1 MRKLFSFMGT
11 GRYQE
16 VSYFINDADG
26 KTQTTRTRFILEAVI
41 EHLIKNGDLTV
52 YLFLTKEAKAEN
64 YLGGHVHPD
73 QPSVVSFMER
83 QKILAEKY
91 PDKLNFVIL
100 EDVAQGKNADEIWD
114 IFYQITNHVA
124 KNDQIYVDITHAFRS
139 LPFLMTGILNYASFC
154 HTSLKVEEI
163 FYGIYEKG
171 AETAAILKL
180 SEYIR
185 LQEWTTAVDKCL
197 TGGQSEICNLI
208 KAETELLKMSQRQ
221 HFPVDHM
228 ESLEKHLRLYL
239 ESLKTCR
246 VKENIVAALALKA
259 DFEALDRFTQNNV
272 TDFKG
277 LKPFFYILQ
286 KLKTM
291 VENYQANDLINNT
304 YVMAKQC
311 RAFGLYQ
318 QVFVLI
324 RENIVNCL
332 MVNMV
337 KVEADFYNYQER
349 EDVVNNYLKIDRY
362 GKNAVNNGDYYF
374 QNIPSS
380 YMSKNAI
387 NFYRNGNRNDVSH
400 AGMEQKPIS
409 SEEIVKEAQ
418 RAINQFEGLFLKF
431 LPGREEQQ

>member
-16 VSYFINDADG
+16 VSYVINDADG
-26 KTQTTRTRFILEAVI
+26 NRQTIRTRFILEAVI
-41 EHLIKNGDLTV
+41 EHLIKQGDLTV

-64 YLGGHVHPD
+64 YLGGQVHPD
-73 QPSVVSFMER
+73 QPPVVGFVER
-83 QKILAEKY
+83 QQILAEKY

-100 EDVAQGKNADEIWD
+100 EDVAQGKNSDEIWD
-114 IFYQITNHVA
+114 IFYQITNHVV

-154 HTSLKVEEI
+154 HTTLKVEEI

-171 AETAAILKL
+171 ADTAPILKL

-208 KAETELLKMSQRQ
+208 KAETELLKRSQHQ
-221 HFPVDHM
+221 NFPLASM

-246 VKENIVAALALKA
+246 VKENIVAALALKD

-337 KVEADFYNYQER
+337 KAEADFYNYQDR
-349 EDVVNNYLKIDRY
+349 EAVVNNYLKIDRY
-362 GKNAVNNGDYYF
+362 GKNAINDGDYYL

-380 YMSKNAI
+380 YMSKNAV

-400 AGMEQKPIS
+400 AGMEEKPIT

-431 LPGREEQQ
+431 LPGREEQR